1 MTKAMFRTWADGERG
16 RRQSAPRLRGLAV
29 AAALAGALA
38 GCSMIPTYM
47 RPEAPVAAAYP
58 AAPTTAA
65 TAATAATPEWRDFF
79 PDPRLQRLIVL
90 ALDNN
95 RDLRTAAL
103 RIEEARA
110 QYNIQSADL
119 LPNVNLGATASRSR
133 SPFGAGA
140 AGAAAGTTSSTAGA
154 ATTATSGRVI
164 NTYQVGANLAA
175 YELDFFGRV
184 RSLNEAALD
193 QYLATEEAR
202 RAAQISLV
210 ASVAQAYLAE
220 RSDAEQLAL
229 AQQSLEGRRKEYELE
244 QKRFNVG
251 ASSGLDLRLT
261 ETLVQSARTAALT
274 LQRQQAQA
282 LNALTLLVGAPL
294 PPDPQPRTLSE
305 QGIVD
310 DIPPGLPS
318 ELLVRRPDIRAAEQ
332 QLRSANAQIGA
343 ARAAFFPRISLT
355 AGLGTASTEL
365 SGLFDAGSRT
375 WSFVPQLVLPIFD
388 AGRNRANLDLA
399 QVRKNIAVV
408 NYEKTIQTAFR
419 EVSDAL
425 VARGLLNDQM
435 EAQRANV
442 AAQSERF
449 RLTQLRFHS
458 GVSSSIEVYDAQR
471 DLFGAQQAL
480 IQTRQLR
487 LTNAV
492 DLYRSLGG
500 GVEPPASA
508 NNAVGMR

>member
-1 MTKAMFRTWADGERG
+1 MTTKAMIRT
-16 RRQSAPRLRGLAV
+16 PV
-29 AAALAGALA
+29 AAAILAAAMA
-38 GCSMIPTYM
+38 GCSLTPAYV
-47 RPEAPVAAAYP
+47 RPDAPVAATYP
-58 AAPTTAA
+58 GAPAPASSAA
-65 TAATAATPEWRDFF
+65 TTPAATPDWRDFF
-79 PDPRLQRLIVL
+79 PDPRLQRLIAL

-110 QYNIQSADL
+110 QYNSQSADL
-119 LPNVNLGATASRSR
+119 LPNVTLGATASRSR

-140 AGAAAGTTSSTAGA
+140 AGATGTTGTATSTAGA
-154 ATTATSGRVI
+154 ATTATAGRVI

-202 RAAQISLV
+202 RAAQISLI

-229 AQQSLEGRRKEYELE
+229 AQQSLEGRQKEYELE
-244 QKRFNVG
+244 KKRFNVG
-251 ASSGLDLRLT
+251 ASSGLDLRLS

-294 PPDPQPRTLSE
+294 PPEPQPRTLSE

-355 AGLGTASTEL
+355 AGLGTASTQL
-365 SGLFDAGSRT
+365 SDLFDAGSRT

-408 NYEKTIQTAFR
+408 SYEKTIQTAFR

-435 EAQRANV
+435 EAQRATV
-442 AAQSERF
+442 AA
-449 RLTQLRFHS
+449 
-458 GVSSSIEVYDAQR
+458 
-471 DLFGAQQAL
+471 
-480 IQTRQLR
+480 
-487 LTNAV
+487 
-492 DLYRSLGG
+492 
-500 GVEPPASA
+500 
-508 NNAVGMR
+508 